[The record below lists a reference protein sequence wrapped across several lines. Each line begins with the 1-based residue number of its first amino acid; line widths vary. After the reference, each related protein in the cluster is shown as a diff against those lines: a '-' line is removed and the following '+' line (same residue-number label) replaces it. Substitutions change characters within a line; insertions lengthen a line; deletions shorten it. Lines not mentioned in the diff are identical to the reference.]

1 VDARIERFKNCDARF
16 HVYLEKVF
24 ARLPQDVGES
34 ILNNEAFQI
43 LADAELPDVCGRL
56 LSFDQPV
63 EHLVYLNPKTLI
75 QPDKRLLCSIAWE
88 LAEYVLKKEG
98 KGSVQEDVERLL
110 VTWGFEQEVDSVR
123 YCDAVSKSHAF
134 KSGYEW
140 ARKQHKD
147 YLMLH
152 FGLHFDEWNEK
163 GLRKMS
169 KERLEAIRAK
179 TAHNKVLPGAQ
190 TEAPRAQSVAGIS
203 EEEAAI
209 EGILVA
215 VKEAKMTR

>member
-1 VDARIERFKNCDARF
+1 MDARIERFKNCDARF

-24 ARLPQDVGES
+24 SRLPQDVGES

-43 LADAELPDVCGRL
+43 LADAELPNVCGCL

-75 QPDKRLLCSIAWE
+75 QPDNRLLCSIAWE
-88 LAEYVLKKEG
+88 LAEYVLNKEG
-98 KGSVQEDVERLL
+98 KESNEKEVEQLL
-110 VTWGFEQEVDSVR
+110 VKWGFEQEVDSVR
-123 YCDAVSKSHAF
+123 YCDAVSRSHAF
-134 KSGYEW
+134 KAGYEW
-140 ARKQHKD
+140 ARKQNKD

-169 KERLEAIRAK
+169 KERLEAIRAQ

-190 TEAPRAQSVAGIS
+190 SAGPQTQSVAGIPD
-203 EEEAAI
+203 EEAAI
-209 EGILVA
+209 EGIMVA
-215 VKEAKMTR
+215 VKEAKMTG